1 MRSGFYATLIA
12 LMLVI
17 GGAGTAPAQGTYSG
31 KSVYGMFGPRVLGQ
45 TLQSP
50 VERKD
55 RGIARDSYGDFLGR
69 NQSYSGMRFPEVRPR
84 SREAVPA
91 PVSPGREM
99 LPPAAPGPTP
109 PPTPE
114 QAPESGPRP
123 EEWLRSPTSESEAP
137 PESPMIELSFPESSW
152 VPGARG
158 GAPKPGWGASVVGY
172 SSRPAMDP
180 FSNRIASMLE
190 GTARLKKRS
199 PIRVDVVGET
209 AILRGRVA
217 TRQDRELAENLVRLE
232 PGVWDVKNLLIADDS
247 PRVTTISVR

>member
-17 GGAGTAPAQGTYSG
+17 GGAETAPAQGTYSG

-55 RGIARDSYGDFLGR
+55 RGIARDAYGDFLGR
-69 NQSYSGMRFPEVRPR
+69 NQAYSGMRFPEVRPR
-84 SREAVPA
+84 GREA
-91 PVSPGREM
+91 
-99 LPPAAPGPTP
+99 LPPATPGPTAP
-109 PPTPE
+109 PAPE
-114 QAPESGPRP
+114 QAPESQPRP
-123 EEWLRSPTSESEAP
+123 EEWLRSPTSESEAT
-137 PESPMIELSFPESSW
+137 PESPTIESGFPGTSW

-158 GAPKPGWGASVVGY
+158 GAPRPGWAAAVVGY

-180 FSNRIASMLE
+180 FSGRIASMLE
-190 GTARLKKRS
+190 STARIKKRS

-232 PGVWDVKNLLIADDS
+232 PGVWDVKNLLIAEDS
-247 PRVTTISVR
+247 PRVTTINVRPAGQ